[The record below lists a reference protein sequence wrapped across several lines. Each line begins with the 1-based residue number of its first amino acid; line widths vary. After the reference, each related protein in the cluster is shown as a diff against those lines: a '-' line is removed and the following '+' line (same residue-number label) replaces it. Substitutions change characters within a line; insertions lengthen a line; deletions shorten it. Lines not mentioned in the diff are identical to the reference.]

1 MFSSRVPADLLPN
14 RLAAAL
20 ERCRNEN
27 RALTDL
33 TESNPTRVGLHY
45 PPQLLDA
52 LTSPAGLVYE
62 PHALGLPSARQA
74 VADDFTRRGHVIDPA
89 HIALTA
95 STSEA
100 YSLLFKLLCDP
111 GDEVLVPVPSYPLFE
126 HLTRL
131 DGVVA
136 RPYALEY
143 HGAWSTDVTTLAREV
158 TSKTRAVLVVN
169 PNNPTGSYLKH
180 PELEAICAICRD
192 RSLALIGDEVFA
204 EYVVEA
210 ESSRIC
216 SVLDQ
221 REVLTFALGGLSKS
235 SGLPQMKLGWMAV
248 AGPREPAEEALARLE
263 VVCDMYLSVG
273 TPVQQA
279 APLLLHESA
288 AVRGQIRDRV
298 RENYRRL
305 LDMVVRHPS
314 CNVLKVEGGWYAVM
328 QIPAIQSEESLVVR
342 LVEDDQILVHP
353 GYFFDFPREAYLVV
367 SLLPQPETFGRA
379 MSTVLRRVE
388 GRRSATGTEVGD

>member
-1 MFSSRVPADLLPN
+1 MPESYSMFSSRVPADLLPN

-20 ERCRNEN
+20 ERCRQEN
-27 RALTDL
+27 RSVTDL

-45 PPQLLDA
+45 PPHLLDA
-52 LTSPAGLVYE
+52 LASPAGLLYE

-74 VADDFTRRGHVIDPA
+74 VADDFTRRGHVVDAA

-111 GDEVLVPVPSYPLFE
+111 GDEVLVPTPSYPLFE

-136 RPYALEY
+136 RPYPLEY
-143 HGAWSTDVTTLAREV
+143 HGAWSIDAPTLAREV

-169 PNNPTGSYLKH
+169 PNNPTGSYLDR
-180 PELEAICAICRD
+180 PELEAVCAICRD
-192 RSLALIGDEVFA
+192 HSLALIGDEVFA
-204 EYVVEA
+204 EYLVDA
-210 ESSRIC
+210 EVSRVC

-235 SGLPQMKLGWMAV
+235 SGLPQMKLGWIAV
-248 AGPREPAEEALARLE
+248 SGPRALAEAALARLE

-279 APLLLHESA
+279 APTLLHESA

-305 LDMVVRHPS
+305 LDMVVRHPT
-314 CNVLKVEGGWYAVM
+314 CDVLEVEGGWYAVI
-328 QIPAIQSEESLVVR
+328 QVPAIQSEEALVVR
-342 LVEDDQILVHP
+342 LVEDDHILVHP

-367 SLLPQPETFGRA
+367 SLLPAPETFARA
-379 MSTVLRRVE
+379 VSIVLRRV
-388 GRRSATGTEVGD
+388 D